1 MKLRMRPP
9 AETDPVSMFIDAS
22 GDGDVGKDFVFTEGR
37 IIPVY
42 YYYPGE
48 WRGYV
53 LRCQGEQQESLPNIE
68 GGYRIL
74 LSVRGAEVG
83 RLRKAVR
90 AIQEKVGALE
100 EIPLAFWPQLGMLT
114 PQRSFGL
121 YMVKELY
128 LMTIQ
133 KCSLLEDLKACE
145 KTQ

>member
-1 MKLRMRPP
+1 MRPP

-22 GDGDVGKDFVFTEGR
+22 GDGDVGNDFEFMEGR

-74 LSVRGAEVG
+74 LSVRGAEVA

-90 AIQEKVGALE
+90 AIQEKAGALE
-100 EIPLAFWPQLGMLT
+100 EVPLAFWPQLGMLT
-114 PQRSFGL
+114 PQRSFGV

-128 LMTIQ
+128 LVTIQ

>member
-1 MKLRMRPP
+1 MKLRIRPP
-9 AETDPVSMFIDAS
+9 AETDAVSMFIDAS
-22 GDGDVGKDFVFTEGR
+22 GDGDVGKDFVFMEGR

-68 GGYRIL
+68 GGCRIL

-83 RLRKAVR
+83 RLRKALR
-90 AIQEKVGALE
+90 GIQEKVGALE
-100 EIPLAFWPQLGMLT
+100 EIPIAFWPQLGMLT

-121 YMVKELY
+121 HMVKELY
-128 LMTIQ
+128 LVTMQ

>member
-1 MKLRMRPP
+1 MKLRIRPP

-22 GDGDVGKDFVFTEGR
+22 GDGDVGKDLLFMEGR

-68 GGYRIL
+68 GGYKIL
-74 LSVRGAEVG
+74 LSVRGAEVR
-83 RLRKAVR
+83 RLRKALR
-90 AIQEKVGALE
+90 AIGEKVGALE

-114 PQRSFGL
+114 PQRSFGV

-128 LMTIQ
+128 LVTIQ

>member
-1 MKLRMRPP
+1 MRPP
-9 AETDPVSMFIDAS
+9 TETDPVSMFIDAS

-68 GGYRIL
+68 GGYKIL

-100 EIPLAFWPQLGMLT
+100 EIPLSFWPQLGMLT

-121 YMVKELY
+121 YMVQELY
-128 LMTIQ
+128 LVTMQ

-145 KTQ
+145 KAQ

>member
-9 AETDPVSMFIDAS
+9 TETDPVSMFIDAS
-22 GDGDVGKDFVFTEGR
+22 GDGDVGKDLLFMEGR

-90 AIQEKVGALE
+90 AIQEKAGALE

-121 YMVKELY
+121 YMVQELY
-128 LMTIQ
+128 LVTMQ

>member
-1 MKLRMRPP
+1 
-9 AETDPVSMFIDAS
+9 MFIDAS
-22 GDGDVGKDFVFTEGR
+22 GDGDVGKDFVFMEGR

-68 GGYRIL
+68 GGYKTL

-90 AIQEKVGALE
+90 AIQEKAGALE

-121 YMVKELY
+121 YMVQELY
-128 LMTIQ
+128 LVTMQ

>member
-1 MKLRMRPP
+1 MRPP
-9 AETDPVSMFIDAS
+9 AETDAVSMFIDAS
-22 GDGDVGKDFVFTEGR
+22 GDGDVGKDFVFMEGR

-68 GGYRIL
+68 GGFKIL

-90 AIQEKVGALE
+90 AIQEKAGALE
-100 EIPLAFWPQLGMLT
+100 EIPIAFWPQLGMLT

-121 YMVKELY
+121 HMVKELY
-128 LMTIQ
+128 LVTMQ

>member
-1 MKLRMRPP
+1 MRPP
-9 AETDPVSMFIDAS
+9 SKTDPVSMFIDAS
-22 GDGDVGKDFVFTEGR
+22 GDGDVGKDLLFMEGR

-68 GGYRIL
+68 GGYKIL

-121 YMVKELY
+121 HMVKELY
-128 LMTIQ
+128 LVTMQ

>member
-1 MKLRMRPP
+1 
-9 AETDPVSMFIDAS
+9 MFIDAS

-68 GGYRIL
+68 GGFKIL

-83 RLRKAVR
+83 RLRKALR

-114 PQRSFGL
+114 PQRSFGV
-121 YMVKELY
+121 YMVQELY
-128 LMTIQ
+128 LVTIQ

>member
-1 MKLRMRPP
+1 M
-9 AETDPVSMFIDAS
+9 
-22 GDGDVGKDFVFTEGR
+22 EGR

-90 AIQEKVGALE
+90 AIQEKAGALE

-121 YMVKELY
+121 YMVQELY
-128 LMTIQ
+128 LVTIQ